1 MSQNGKGILS
11 KVEKVKDKLLSF
23 VFEED
28 VEIIDN
34 GLDEA
39 EENISNTEERIAEVK
54 KVEKVEEI
62 EKVEAVV
69 KEEPKAKAIEYKEEK
84 EESKPRSKNPFKSK
98 QKTLEEDLFKEET
111 EEKTTMELIKE
122 NPVKIVEIM
131 ENKELDRFPSTKS
144 EVKYEKAQVE
154 GANVTDEL
162 TSEQKEAQEFYSKVD
177 SREAIVR
184 NLRKSVVFA
193 DIEDAVFGEGFEDTF
208 YSLMDAIEENMVLTS
223 EQKLK
228 KMNQVRV
235 EFFNVD
241 DNNEEEVYNYFK
253 MIRHELYKAKKGLG
267 EYNEQVARNKDLQI
281 DAILNYK
288 IADLYENKE
297 LRNMLL
303 ESDIRSFSEL
313 VSLTE
318 AMIIKLEEHSLLKT
332 MPEKQEAFR
341 NEYIDMLWLSN
352 NICDVIIGIEML
364 KMDISDI
371 NNSRERFSG
380 SNLLGL

>member
-11 KVEKVKDKLLSF
+11 KVEKVKDKLFSF

-39 EENISNTEERIAEVK
+39 EENISNTEEEVVEVK
-54 KVEKVEEI
+54 KVETVS
-62 EKVEAVV
+62 
-69 KEEPKAKAIEYKEEK
+69 KEEPKAKSIEYKEQK
-84 EESKPRSKNPFKSK
+84 EETRVRSKNPFVKSK
-98 QKTLEEDLFKEET
+98 QKTLEEDLFREET

-122 NPVKIVEIM
+122 NPVEIVEIM
-131 ENKELDRFPSTKS
+131 ENKELDRFPSNKS
-144 EVKYEKAQVE
+144 DGKYEKAKVE
-154 GANVTDEL
+154 GTNITDEL

-177 SREAIVR
+177 SREAVVR
-184 NLRKSVVFA
+184 SLKKSVVFA

-253 MIRHELYKAKKGLG
+253 MIRHELYKAKNGLG
-267 EYNEQVARNKDLQI
+267 EYNEQVAKNKDLQI

-297 LRNMLL
+297 LRSMLL
-303 ESDIRSFSEL
+303 ESDMRSFSEL

-371 NNSRERFSG
+371 NNNRERFSG